1 MYELRVETSFSAAHF
16 LRGYKGKCENLHGH
30 NWKVEAYIVGKTLDD
45 SGMLMDFKDIKQHL
59 ATVVDMF
66 DHQLVNEIPCFKT
79 KNPSCEHIAHYI
91 YTHLSD
97 ALKKFYNGIAVSRIT
112 VWETTHTSATY
123 YALEE

>member
-45 SGMLMDFKDIKQHL
+45 SGMLMDFKDIKLHL

-66 DHQLVNEIPCFKT
+66 DHQFVNEIPHFKT
-79 KNPSCEHIAHYI
+79 HNPSCEHIAHYI

-97 ALKKFYNGIAVSRIT
+97 ALKKSYNSIAVSRIT

-123 YALEE
+123 YAVED